1 MNQKQ
6 KEEIAMSINFIAA
19 FGTFY
24 VLAMAFF
31 AYCKYD
37 DWKKS
42 KTQTE

>member
-1 MNQKQ
+1 
-6 KEEIAMSINFIAA
+6 MSINFIAA

-24 VLAMAFF
+24 VMGLAFI

-42 KTQTE
+42 KQTKAE

>member
-1 MNQKQ
+1 
-6 KEEIAMSINFIAA
+6 MSINFIAA

-42 KTQTE
+42 KAQTE